1 MHKKHKCK
9 HCQRTRWVLT
19 AVILIMVLA
28 VALLGIE
35 ADTLGKFF

>member
-19 AVILIMVLA
+19 AVILIILLV
-28 VALLGIE
+28 VSLLGIE
-35 ADTLGKFF
+35 ADTLEKFF